1 MILSAYFAQA
11 NWLHII
17 VAGIAYFLLG
27 WLWFSLLF
35 GKPWARLQ
43 ERDMSKVDKG
53 AAARSMGISFVA
65 NFALVITVGLF
76 CYALGARTLLGGLKV
91 GLALGLGISAV
102 NYLNMFVFSGK
113 KWPLF
118 LIEAGYQ
125 VAGIVLAAVI
135 LSAW

>member
-1 MILSAYFAQA
+1 MILSAYFAQIH
-11 NWLHII
+11 WLHII
-17 VAGIAYFLLG
+17 AAGVAYFLLG

-35 GKPWARLQ
+35 GKPWVKLQ
-43 ERDMSKVDKG
+43 ERDMSKIDKG
-53 AAARSMGISFVA
+53 AATRSMVISFVV
-65 NFALVITVGLF
+65 NFILVMTVDLIR
-76 CYALGARTLLGGLKV
+76 YALGANSFLGGLKV

-135 LSAW
+135 LSVW